1 MDTIGIILLLLILAA
16 LTVLIVL
23 TLTKKSGVADHEVN
37 RLHGEVKEL
46 KEEHV
51 REARANR
58 EEMAKHISEVNRS
71 MHQQISEM
79 NANQLQQ
86 INTLIKNN
94 EEAADRLRLTIDGK
108 LREMYTANERKL
120 DEMRRT
126 VDEKLENTLN
136 KRLGESFGLVTER
149 LEMVHKSLG
158 EMQGLS
164 TNLSDIKK
172 IFNNV
177 KSRGV
182 WGEVQLAQIL
192 EEILTPDQYVE
203 KFSPK
208 AKSQEQ
214 VEFAVCLPGRD
225 DHDSTVYLPI
235 DSKFPVEDYQRL
247 LDAVDQGEPEAIA
260 VCRKSLE
267 KTLKTEAKMICDKY
281 IAPPKT
287 LEYAVM
293 FLPTEGLYSE
303 ALRLPDFMEYAGNK
317 CHVMVAGPTNL
328 AALLNSIKLGFKT
341 LAIEEKSGEIR
352 KLLAMVK
359 VDMGKFGTALAK
371 AQKKIFEADQTI
383 SDASHRTEIITKKL
397 KHVEIAGEGE
407 PLLNDES
414 KENQN
419 KE

>member
-1 MDTIGIILLLLILAA
+1 MDTFGIVLLLLVLAA
-16 LTVLIVL
+16 LIVLIVV
-23 TLTKKSGVADHEVN
+23 TLTKKNSTDE
-37 RLHGEVKEL
+37 GESQRMRGEMKEL
-46 KEEHV
+46 KEEHT
-51 REARANR
+51 RESRANR
-58 EEMAKHISEVNRS
+58 EEMVKNINEVNRS
-71 MHQQISEM
+71 IHHQISEM
-79 NANQLQQ
+79 NATQLQQ
-86 INTLIKNN
+86 ITTLTKNN
-94 EEAADRLRLTIDGK
+94 EEAAERLRLTVDDK
-108 LREMYTANERKL
+108 LREMYTANEKKL

-136 KRLGESFGLVTER
+136 KRIGESFGLVTER
-149 LEMVHKSLG
+149 LEMVNKSLG

-164 TNLSDIKK
+164 TNLTDIKK
-172 IFNNV
+172 IFSNV
-177 KSRGV
+177 KARGV

-192 EEILTPDQYVE
+192 EEILTPDQYVA
-203 KFSPK
+203 KFSPY

-247 LDAVDQGEPEAIA
+247 IDAVDQGDPDGIA
-260 VCRKSLE
+260 SCRKSLE

-287 LEYAVM
+287 LEYAIM

-303 ALRLPDFMEYAGNK
+303 ALRLPGFMEYAGNK

-341 LAIEEKSGEIR
+341 LAIEEKSGEIK

-359 VDMGKFGTALAK
+359 ADMAKFGMALEK
-371 AQKKIFEADQTI
+371 AQKKISEADKTI
-383 SDASHRTEIITKKL
+383 SDATHRTEIITKKL
-397 KHVEIAGEGE
+397 KNVEVAGEGE
-407 PLLNDES
+407 PLLADEIQTT
-414 KENQN
+414 E
-419 KE
+419 